1 MSSIVTFLGKGGTG
15 RTTIA
20 IAAAKKLASGGQ
32 KVLLIGQDS
41 SPAYSL
47 ALGMSVTAKPQEIA
61 ANLSVVQMN
70 STVLLEESWAEAKKL
85 EQQYMRSPILKNV
98 YGQELG
104 ILPGMDQALALNAI
118 REYESS
124 NQYDAIVYDGS
135 GDLNTLRMFG
145 LPDILSWYIRRFQGV
160 FTDSDIVKALSPFVQ
175 PVTSAVLN
183 VSWSPDNFTSESTKE
198 ASQML
203 EKGKEALE
211 DPQRVIAY
219 LVTTA
224 DEIAIAKAQYLWGSA
239 QQIGLTVGGVLLNQ
253 DSDNSSLG
261 DDFQPLPITSL
272 PRIEPGNWQPLI
284 EALPSFSAATSIPK
298 PILIEIPEKKIKV
311 FLPGFDKRQVK
322 LTQYGPE
329 ITIEAGDQRRNI
341 ILPPQWTGRSVTGA
355 KFTNKYLEL
364 SIG

>member
-20 IAAAKKLASGGQ
+20 IAAAKKLASRGQ

-41 SPAYSL
+41 SPAY
-47 ALGMSVTAKPQEIA
+47 ALTLGISVTAEPQEIA

-70 STVLLEESWAEAKKL
+70 STVLLEQSWAEAKKL
-85 EQQYMRSPILKNV
+85 EQQYLRSPILKNV

-104 ILPGMDQALALNAI
+104 ILPGMDQALALNAL
-118 REYESS
+118 REYDNS
-124 NQYDAIVYDGS
+124 NKYDAIVYDGA
-135 GDLNTLRMFG
+135 GDLSTLRMFG
-145 LPDILSWYIRRFQGV
+145 MPEILSWYIRRFKGV
-160 FTDSDIVKALSPFVQ
+160 FQESDIVKTLSPFVQ

-183 VSWSPDNFTSESTKE
+183 VSWNADDLTSESTKD

-253 DSDNSSLG
+253 DSNDNALSN
-261 DDFQPLPITSL
+261 DFQPLPITSL
-272 PRIEPGNWQPLI
+272 PKIESGDWQTLI
-284 EALPSFSAATSIPK
+284 DALPSFTTTSSIPQPTSI
-298 PILIEIPEKKIKV
+298 EIAEKKIKV
-311 FLPGFDKRQVK
+311 FLPGFDKKQVK

-341 ILPPQWTGRSVTGA
+341 ILPPQWSGRSVTGA
-355 KFTNKYLEL
+355 KFNNKYLEL

>member
-20 IAAAKKLASGGQ
+20 IAAAKRLASRGQ

-47 ALGMSVTAKPQEIA
+47 MLGMSVTAEPQEIA

-70 STVLLEESWAEAKKL
+70 STMLLEQSWTEAKKL
-85 EQQYMRSPILKNV
+85 EQQYLRSPILKNV

-118 REYESS
+118 REYDSS
-124 NQYDAIVYDGS
+124 NRYDAIIYDGS

-145 LPDILSWYIRRFQGV
+145 MPDILSWYIRRFRGV

-183 VSWSPDNFTSESTKE
+183 VSWSPDDLTSESTKD

-203 EKGKEALE
+203 EKGKEALA

-224 DEIAIAKAQYLWGSA
+224 EQIAIAKAQYLWGSA

-253 DSDNSSLG
+253 DSDSSSSTNE
-261 DDFQPLPITSL
+261 FQPLPLTSL
-272 PRIEPGNWQPLI
+272 PTIEQDNWQPLI
-284 EALPSFSAATSIPK
+284 DALPSFNPATSIPQ
-298 PILIEIPEKKIKV
+298 PISIEIRENKIKV
-311 FLPGFDKRQVK
+311 FLPGFDKKQVK

-341 ILPPQWTGRSVTGA
+341 IMPPQWTGRSVTGA
-355 KFTNKYLEL
+355 KFNKKYLEL